1 MHRFTWPERSTPASS
16 LGPLDP
22 TRDGPTEVQDTLE
35 NPELAFWGGVVT
47 GAIFVSL
54 LICLKRRGT
63 KRMEKRGGNTVESW
77 EFMVHVWFTCGESMD
92 NLWVIYG

>member
-1 MHRFTWPERSTPASS
+1 MLIASCGQRDP
-16 LGPLDP
+16 GPQLHLHVQPFDL
-22 TRDGPTEVQDTLE
+22 EVQDTLE

-63 KRMEKRGGNTVESW
+63 KRMVKRGGNTVESG
-77 EFMVHVWFTCGESMD
+77 EFMVYIWFTYGESMD
-92 NLWVIYG
+92 NLWLIYG